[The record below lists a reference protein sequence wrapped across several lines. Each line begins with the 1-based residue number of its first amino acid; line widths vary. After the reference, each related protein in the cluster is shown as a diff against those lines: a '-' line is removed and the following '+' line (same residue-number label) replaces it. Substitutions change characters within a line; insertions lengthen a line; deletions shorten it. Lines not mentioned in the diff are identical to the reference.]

1 MTVDALAVVQK
12 NHVLDDGS
20 VEPADEAIQG
30 IPANCRLIRKPSA
43 KPEWIW
49 IISFCVVVGS
59 SGGYRYSRDRK
70 FQSLNQESEK
80 APFPLNEFPKVLGN
94 WHEVEGTET
103 ALDPEVARIAGSS
116 DHVIRTYVNVNN
128 GERAEVMILYGLAT
142 LVWPHTP
149 NACYPAAGFK
159 SVPPSREVE
168 IDVPESTATARFREE
183 NFAKYKTGAGIY
195 QQVYYS
201 FRNADEWGLNMENR
215 WKSFRYHPGMF
226 KIQVQRQVAAIGKSD
241 NGSLEQFLGSIVHE
255 IEQRL
260 AVKM

>member
-1 MTVDALAVVQK
+1 MRARRRDPTEVD
-12 NHVLDDGS
+12 S
-20 VEPADEAIQG
+20 
-30 IPANCRLIRKPSA
+30 
-43 KPEWIW
+43 
-49 IISFCVVVGS
+49 
-59 SGGYRYSRDRK
+59 
-70 FQSLNQESEK
+70 
-80 APFPLNEFPKVLGN
+80 
-94 WHEVEGTET
+94 
-103 ALDPEVARIAGSS
+103 
-116 DHVIRTYVNVNN
+116 
-128 GERAEVMILYGLAT
+128 
-142 LVWPHTP
+142 

-168 IDVPESTATARFREE
+168 IDVPESTATAWFREE

-226 KIQVQRQVAAIGKSD
+226 KIQVQRQVAAVGTSD
-241 NGSLEQFLGSIVHE
+241 NGSLEQFLGSIVYE